1 MGIVRI
7 EKSSNYTVMSNYHLR
22 DKSLSLKAKGLM
34 SLMLSLP
41 EDWDYSIAG
50 LVAIVSEGETA
61 VRGAITELVNNKYLT
76 RERVYENGKIVDWN
90 YTLYEMPTDIGLPVE
105 NQQLEN
111 LVLEN
116 QAQINKDI
124 NKIKTNKSTGAG
136 ALSKKHPRNFSKEKL
151 TDDLESGKDIDEQ
164 KKEKKKTNKFDSCL
178 AEIDKRDFTE
188 NEKALLRQHLNWSF
202 HDTDSNRNNEPKKYA
217 KRLDTLLSLKGDRE
231 RIIQASID
239 RKWHCFYDAVKT
251 RTPINNHECFT
262 ESIHSTPIEE
272 ARAAMEEKKQRG
284 AKIY

>member
-61 VRGAITELVNNKYLT
+61 VRGAITELINNKYLT

-90 YTLYEMPTDIGLPVE
+90 YTLYEMPTEIGLPVE

-136 ALSKKHPRNFSKEKL
+136 ALSKKHPRNFSKQTL
-151 TDDLESGKDIDEQ
+151 TDDLQSGKDIDDQ
-164 KKEKKKTNKFDSCL
+164 KKVKKRITKYEKCL
-178 AEIDKRDFTE
+178 AEIDKREFSEYHKT
-188 NEKALLRQHLNWSF
+188 LLREHLSWSF
-202 HDTDSNRNNEPKKYA
+202 NSSDPNRNNEPRKYA
-217 KRLDTLLSLKGDRE
+217 KRLDELLQLKGDLTKIILQSRE
-231 RIIQASID
+231 K
-239 RKWHCFYDAVKT
+239 KWHCFYEVKQSSST
-251 RTPINNHECFT
+251 NKHECFT

-284 AKIY
+284 AKTY